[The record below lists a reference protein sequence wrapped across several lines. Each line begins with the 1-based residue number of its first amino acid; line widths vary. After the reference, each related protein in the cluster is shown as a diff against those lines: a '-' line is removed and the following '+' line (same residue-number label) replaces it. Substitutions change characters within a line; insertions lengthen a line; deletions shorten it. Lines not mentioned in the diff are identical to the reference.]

1 MKPQDAY
8 LLLEAEL
15 FDAIVAAA
23 PAERKH
29 DFALSAAFDRSRSST
44 LVSNAKLFD
53 ILGKLATL
61 YIVEQR
67 SADTK
72 ALGVAQLHTLIW
84 SGVLN
89 MTYNSVAATL
99 YCWDLVCSTVPAA
112 SEIVFLEVL
121 NVWRYVAY
129 RGGVVVPG
137 AIAAPRLAHRQIS
150 ELLHSKGFTDMNS
163 HFESTQFAFMFP
175 REATETGI
183 AFQHL
188 ELKHLLEIQEGLL
201 DFISKRYFSFLARS
215 SQSLKYLVRLVFE
228 TVCLPVSTAAI
239 REKRGMQV
247 CLKLFILAL
256 NMLSAYSNA
265 GVDADLP
272 NYALFRNNTL
282 KFMLKAFSSS
292 YTWRQVGRST
302 KLEAELSLLQAA
314 RGLCLSEEI
323 DAQFT
328 LGKYTVTQRPRPS
341 TTDVEHSGCNLFF
354 LRQGKSLGVRV
365 WRKLQASGAD
375 AQAGRLG
382 VDVPAGSP
390 KATKCMRVLLHLLLS
405 DEYERLYT
413 WNRPTLTDI
422 IASATSV

>member
-1 MKPQDAY
+1 MTPQEAY
-8 LLLEAEL
+8 LLLESDL

-23 PAERKH
+23 PEEKRH
-29 DFALSAAFDRSRSST
+29 DFALSAAFDRTKSST
-44 LVSNAKLFD
+44 LMNNAKLFD
-53 ILGKLATL
+53 VLGKLATL
-61 YIVEQR
+61 YIVEHR
-67 SADTK
+67 SSGTK

-89 MTYNSVAATL
+89 MSYNSVAATL

-112 SEIVFLEVL
+112 SEIVFMEIL
-121 NVWRYVAY
+121 NVWRYVTY
-129 RGGVVVPG
+129 RGGIVEPG
-137 AIAAPRLAHRQIS
+137 AIAAVRPAERHAS
-150 ELLHSKGFTDMNS
+150 ELLHTKGFADLNS
-163 HFESTQFAFMFP
+163 HFQSTQFAFMFP
-175 REATETGI
+175 RAATETGI

-201 DFISKRYFSFLARS
+201 DFLSRRYFPFLARS
-215 SQSLKYLVRLVFE
+215 SQSLKYLVRLVYE
-228 TVCLPVSTAAI
+228 TVSLPLSTAAI

-247 CLKLFILAL
+247 CLKLFLLAL

-265 GVDADLP
+265 GDSDLP
-272 NYALFRNNTL
+272 NHALFRNNTL
-282 KFMLKAFSSS
+282 KFMLRAFSSS

-302 KLEAELSLLQAA
+302 KLEAELLLLQAA

-323 DAQFT
+323 DAQFS
-328 LGKYTVTQRPRPS
+328 LGKYSVSQRPRPS
-341 TTDVEHSGCNLFF
+341 TTDVAHSGCNLFY

-365 WRKLQASGAD
+365 WRKLQSSSAD

-390 KATKCMRVLLHLLLS
+390 KATKCMRILLHLLLS

-413 WNRPTLTDI
+413 WNRPTLADI

>member
-1 MKPQDAY
+1 MTPQDAY
-8 LLLEAEL
+8 LLLEGEL
-15 FDAIVAAA
+15 FDVTVAAA
-23 PAERKH
+23 PGDHRH
-29 DFALSAAFDRSRSST
+29 DFALSAAFDRCLSST
-44 LVSNAKLFD
+44 LVNNAKLFD

-67 SADTK
+67 STGTK

-112 SEIVFLEVL
+112 SEIVFQEIL

-129 RGGVVVPG
+129 RGGIVVPG
-137 AIAAPRLAHRQIS
+137 AIAAPRPAQRQTS
-150 ELLHSKGFTDMNS
+150 ELLHSKGFTDLNS
-163 HFESTQFAFMFP
+163 HFESTQLAFMFP

-256 NMLSAYSNA
+256 NMLSAYSSA
-265 GVDADLP
+265 GDADLP

-323 DAQFT
+323 DAQLS
-328 LGKYTVTQRPRPS
+328 LGKYTVSQRPRPS

-354 LRQGKSLGVRV
+354 LRQGKSLGLRV
-365 WRKLQASGAD
+365 WRRLLASSAD
-375 AQAGRLG
+375 AQAARLG